1 VLTRL
6 TQHLNHRSH
15 YSASLVYRMASEAYP
30 HELKRDQAMRDDQF
44 REVFLA
50 IQFRL
55 REMGVAFVQIDNDL
69 ELYLFEVYAAMK
81 LDTAQWNTFRT
92 H

>member
-1 VLTRL
+1 
-6 TQHLNHRSH
+6 
-15 YSASLVYRMASEAYP
+15 MASEAYP